1 MLFRRKPCFYTGG
14 WAVLTEKCTGFRQS
28 GLEILVLLL
37 LPGVEIQEAL
47 CRGEYSPIM
56 RLCSQEWEEFQS
68 LLSPVLLLNPNL
80 VFSPSTKASPNCGL
94 LMSCLFVG
102 HRWSQ
107 FQIHPLLQ
115 DPSRDKPICPNP
127 PALPQVSAQHYLTV
141 FEWLILNT
149 HKISYRSFLN
159 RFLYWWF
166 STLPAH

>member
-28 GLEILVLLL
+28 CLEILVLLL

-80 VFSPSTKASPNCGL
+80 VFSPSTKASPLTVAC
-94 LMSCLFVG
+94 SCLASSWGTDG
-102 HRWSQ
+102 HNSR
-107 FQIHPLLQ
+107 FIHSCRTLPGTNPFAQTHLL
-115 DPSRDKPICPNP
+115 CPR
-127 PALPQVSAQHYLTV
+127 YL
-141 FEWLILNT
+141 LNT
-149 HKISYRSFLN
+149 
-159 RFLYWWF
+159 
-166 STLPAH
+166 T